1 MLKHEA
7 FASRNQLISKTRRV
21 TRKPNSSAKST
32 TADQRIRTTQNEA
45 AMPYDDFDAIMK
57 TVDEQQAVEAR
68 ERVPERNI
76 TNNDRRGRQGT
87 EKFSLDAVSRVLWS
101 IGKERTLRNDQ
112 RLYLNG
118 FLNELK
124 HLNPKV
130 MEYNLALVKATKPLS
145 KDALFCFF
153 SCFLKSNIKWSTEQV
168 NIMLNTMFDMENFK
182 LHHSLDPEDVLQTT
196 MEQLNPCE
204 LAFLHH
210 ILLIEKMTTE
220 KFLYLTRYLER
231 LKRFSTRHAQDY
243 FSLLKTYGFLGRNS
257 FAALLAF
264 LKESKGQWKVQ
275 DFQKLEGLLKRN
287 LIKKITP
294 SVKPRKDVK
303 RNRPNLPSP
312 TTSNKAVVHHQDTHE
327 FSNVMIYLLEG
338 GLLNA
343 HKLQILES
351 FLRSLIEMGTQELH
365 DYIVTLKRRGVLN
378 NQVCYY
384 LKNLLLENV
393 IPLDSQDRYMLIKSF
408 NALITNQKIKMKI
421 FPSLTKHR
429 VDVLCTTKNR
439 NNSFDSVASSQHQQH
454 TDRDNTS
461 MTTISEIMTTN
472 TPTSLANLNNSSQL
486 AISAVNSNALTA
498 SSSMKTIFNV
508 ESQDPMTST
517 SSTKA
522 LNIRNYMPPKMSES
536 TREKMRRVFDRLKT
550 NFKIQ
555 FCSATFGQKQFL
567 NNRNSECPKP

>member
-7 FASRNQLISKTRRV
+7 FASRSQLKSKTRRV
-21 TRKPNSSAKST
+21 TREPNSSAKST
-32 TADQRIRTTQNEA
+32 TTDQRRRTAQNEA
-45 AMPYDDFDAIMK
+45 SMPYDDFDAIMK
-57 TVDEQQAVEAR
+57 TVDEQQAIEGR
-68 ERVPERNI
+68 DRVAEGNI
-76 TNNDRRGRQGT
+76 TSNTRRGRQGT

-101 IGKERTLRNDQ
+101 IGKDRTLRNDQ

-153 SCFLKSNIKWSTEQV
+153 GCFVKSNIKWSTEQI

-182 LHHSLDPEDVLQTT
+182 LHHSLDPEEILQTT

-210 ILLIEKMTTE
+210 ILLIEKKMTTE

-243 FSLLKTYGFLGRNS
+243 FSLLKTYGFLGRSS

-275 DFQKLEGLLKRN
+275 DFQKLEGIIKRN

-294 SVKPRKDVK
+294 SVKPRKDIK
-303 RNRPNLPSP
+303 RKRPNLPSP
-312 TTSNKAVVHHQDTHE
+312 ATSNKAVVHHQDTHE

-343 HKLQILES
+343 HKLQILEN
-351 FLRSLIEMGTQELH
+351 FLRSLIEMDTQELH

-378 NQVCYY
+378 DQVCYY

-393 IPLDSQDRYMLIKSF
+393 IPLDSQDRYMLMKSF
-408 NALITNQKIKMKI
+408 SVLITNQNIKMKI

-439 NNSFDSVASSQHQQH
+439 NNAFDSVTSSQHQQQQNQHQQH
-454 TDRDNTS
+454 TDKDITS
-461 MTTISEIMTTN
+461 ITTASEVMTIN

-486 AISAVNSNALTA
+486 AISANNSTAMTA
-498 SSSMKTIFNV
+498 SSSTKTLFNA
-508 ESQDPMTST
+508 ESQDPTTST
-517 SSTKA
+517 SSNKA
-522 LNIRNYMPPKMSES
+522 LNFRNYMRPKMSDS

-550 NFKIQ
+550 SIYFTRRLKYY
-555 FCSATFGQKQFL
+555 QKMF
-567 NNRNSECPKP
+567 RPS

>member
-7 FASRNQLISKTRRV
+7 FASRNQLKSKTRRV
-21 TRKPNSSAKST
+21 TRKSNSSAKLST
-32 TADQRIRTTQNEA
+32 TDQRRRTAQNEA

-57 TVDEQQAVEAR
+57 TVDEQQAIESRDIVQEG
-68 ERVPERNI
+68 NM
-76 TNNDRRGRQGT
+76 TSNTRRGRQGM

-153 SCFLKSNIKWSTEQV
+153 SCFLKSNIKWSTEQI
-168 NIMLNTMFDMENFK
+168 NIMLNTMFDMENVK
-182 LHHSLDPEDVLQTT
+182 LHHSLDPEEVLQTT

-210 ILLIEKMTTE
+210 ILLVEKKMTTE

-243 FSLLKTYGFLGRNS
+243 FSLLKTYGFLGRSS

-294 SVKPRKDVK
+294 SVKPRKDIK
-303 RNRPNLPSP
+303 RKRPNLPSP

-327 FSNVMIYLLEG
+327 FSSVMLYLLEG
-338 GLLNA
+338 GLLNT

-351 FLRSLIEMGTQELH
+351 FLRSLIEMDTQELH
-365 DYIVTLKRRGVLN
+365 DYIITLKRRGVLN
-378 NQVCYY
+378 DQVCYY

-408 NALITNQKIKMKI
+408 SVLITNQNIKMKI

-439 NNSFDSVASSQHQQH
+439 NNSFDSVTSSQHQQQNQHQQH
-454 TDRDNTS
+454 TDKDVTS
-461 MTTISEIMTTN
+461 ITTASEIMTIN
-472 TPTSLANLNNSSQL
+472 TPTSMANLNNSSQL
-486 AISAVNSNALTA
+486 AISAINSNAMTA
-498 SSSMKTIFNV
+498 SSSVKTIFNA
-508 ESQDPMTST
+508 ESQDPTTST
-517 SSTKA
+517 SSNKA
-522 LNIRNYMPPKMSES
+522 LNFRNYMPPKMSES

-550 NFKIQ
+550 SIYFTRRLKYY
-555 FCSATFGQKQFL
+555 QKMF
-567 NNRNSECPKP
+567 RPS